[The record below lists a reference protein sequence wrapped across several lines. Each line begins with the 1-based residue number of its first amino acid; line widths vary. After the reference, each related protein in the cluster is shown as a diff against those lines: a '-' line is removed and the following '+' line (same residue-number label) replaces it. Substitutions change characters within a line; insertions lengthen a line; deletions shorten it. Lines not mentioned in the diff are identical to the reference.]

1 MTGYEHR
8 LRVCLG
14 EQPIG
19 FLQTDAQGQLTLEY
33 TPAWQ
38 ASGFAISPHLPLTN
52 TANHQVVQRFLRNLL
67 PEGQGFDILL
77 ENYQISRANTFGI
90 IRALGA
96 DTPGALQFLP
106 ETLEPIQPAHLRP
119 ILPAELLERLD
130 NQPARNLIV
139 WDGRPRLSVA
149 GVQHKINVL
158 ADAQGGLAFGEGSL
172 CSTHILKF
180 EPANQN
186 HVVLNE
192 YLLMQLAQSIGLP
205 VAAVELRRFG
215 QHRALLVT
223 RFDRKRQGDTVLRR
237 HLLDGCQA
245 LNLPPEYKYERN
257 FGNSPDVAAIR
268 DGASLPRLFAFC
280 AHCRSPALA
289 RKYVLDW
296 VLFNLII
303 SNWDAHGKNISFF
316 VGKNGIEPAPC
327 YDLVNIAVY
336 PEYQQELAMALG
348 DDFDTRVSAFQLA
361 DFAASCDLSRS
372 LVQATLTAMCKQ
384 VVEQLPRVWAACVL
398 KTPAEQQFAAN
409 LRDSIQQQT
418 SRLLE
423 HAGMMQDVEIQ

>member
-19 FLQTDAQGQLTLEY
+19 FLLADAQGQLTLAY
-33 TPAWQ
+33 TPTWQ

-77 ENYQISRANTFGI
+77 ENYQLSRANTFGI
-90 IRALGA
+90 IRALGT

-106 ETLEPIQPAHLRP
+106 ETLEPIQPARLRP

-237 HLLDGCQA
+237 HLIDGCQA
-245 LNLPPEYKYERN
+245 LDLPPEYKYERN

-316 VGKNGIEPAPC
+316 VGKNGIEPAPY

-361 DFAASCDLSRS
+361 DFAASCGLSRS
-372 LVQATLTAMCKQ
+372 LVQATLTVMCKQ

>member
-8 LRVCLG
+8 LQICVG

-19 FLQTDAQGQLTLEY
+19 FLQSDAQGQLTLEY
-33 TPAWQ
+33 TAAWQ
-38 ASGFAISPHLPLTN
+38 ASGFAISPHLLLTPA
-52 TANHQVVQRFLRNLL
+52 ANHPTIHRFLRNLL

-77 ENYQISRANTFGI
+77 ENQQLSRANTFGI

-106 ETLEPIQPAHLRP
+106 EPATSTPTSLRH
-119 ILPAELLERLD
+119 IAPAELQERLD
-130 NQPARNLIV
+130 NLATRNLIV
-139 WDGRPRLSVA
+139 WDGKPRLSVA

-158 ADAQGGLAFGEGSL
+158 ADTQGELAFGEGSL

-192 YLLMQLAQSIGLP
+192 YLLMQLAKGIGLN
-205 VAAVELRRFG
+205 VAEVKLRRFG

-223 RFDRKRQGDTVLRR
+223 RFDRKRQEDRVLRR
-237 HLLDGCQA
+237 HLIDGCQA
-245 LNLPPEYKYERN
+245 LDLPPEYKYERN
-257 FGNSPDVAAIR
+257 FGNSRDVANIR

-280 AHCRSPALA
+280 DQCRSPALA
-289 RKYVLDW
+289 RKTLLAW

-316 VGKNGIEPAPC
+316 VGKSGIEPAPY

-361 DFAASCDLSRS
+361 DFAESCGLSRS
-372 LVQATLTAMCKQ
+372 LVQTTLTAMCKQ
-384 VVEQLPRVWAACVL
+384 VAEQLPRVWAACAL
-398 KTPAEQQFAAN
+398 KAAAEQQFAAN
-409 LRDSIQQQT
+409 LRDSIRQQT
-418 SRLLE
+418 SHLLE
-423 HAGMMQDVEIQ
+423 QSGMMQDVEL

>member
-8 LRVCLG
+8 LQVCLG

-19 FLQTDAQGQLTLEY
+19 FLQTDAQGQLTLAY
-33 TPAWQ
+33 TAAWQ
-38 ASGFAISPHLPLTN
+38 AKGFAISPHLPLTSAASHP
-52 TANHQVVQRFLRNLL
+52 TVQRFLRNLL

-77 ENYQISRANTFGI
+77 EHQQLSRANTFGI

-106 ETLEPIQPAHLRP
+106 ENAPTTPTSLRRITP
-119 ILPAELLERLD
+119 TELQERL
-130 NQPARNLIV
+130 NNLPTRNLIV
-139 WDGRPRLSVA
+139 WDGKPRLSVA

-158 ADAQGGLAFGEGSL
+158 ADTQGELAFGEGNL

-192 YLLMQLAQSIGLP
+192 YLLMQLAKAVGLN
-205 VAAVELRRFG
+205 VAEVELRRFG

-237 HLLDGCQA
+237 HLLDGCQV
-245 LNLPPEYKYERN
+245 LDLPPEYKYERN
-257 FGNSPDVAAIR
+257 FGNSRDVANIR
-268 DGASLPRLFAFC
+268 EGASLPRLFAFC
-280 AHCRSPALA
+280 DQCRSPALA
-289 RKYVLDW
+289 RKTVLAW

-316 VGKNGIEPAPC
+316 VGKQGIEPAPY

-336 PEYQQELAMALG
+336 PDYQQELAMALG
-348 DDFDTRVSAFQLA
+348 DDFDTHISAFQLA
-361 DFAASCDLSRS
+361 DFAESCGLSRT
-372 LVQATLTAMCKQ
+372 LVQATLTALCKQ
-384 VVEQLPRVWAACVL
+384 IVEQLPFVWT
-398 KTPAEQQFAAN
+398 KETWHTTAEQQFAAA
-409 LRDSIQQQT
+409 LQHSIRQQVT
-418 SRLLE
+418 RLLE
-423 HAGMMQDVEIQ
+423 QADMMPDVTL

>member
-8 LRVCLG
+8 LRIYLG

-19 FLQTDAQGQLTLEY
+19 FLLADSQGQLTLEY
-33 TPAWQ
+33 APAWQ
-38 ASGFAISPHLPLTN
+38 ASGFAISPHLPLMPA
-52 TANHQVVQRFLRNLL
+52 ANHQVVQRFLRNLL

-77 ENYQISRANTFGI
+77 ENYQLSRANTFGI

-106 ETLEPIQPAHLRP
+106 DTAQLMLSAQLRP

-192 YLLMQLAQSIGLP
+192 YLVMQLAKAIGLS

-237 HLLDGCQA
+237 HLIDGCQA
-245 LNLPPEYKYERN
+245 LDLPPEYKYERN
-257 FGNSPDVAAIR
+257 FGNSRDVANIR
-268 DGASLPRLFAFC
+268 DGASLPHLFAFC
-280 AHCRSPALA
+280 DHCRSPALA
-289 RKYVLDW
+289 RKFVLEW

-348 DDFDTRVSAFQLA
+348 DDFDTCISAFQLTE
-361 DFAASCDLSRS
+361 FAESCGLPRS

-384 VVEQLPRVWAACVL
+384 VVEQLPRVWAACAL
-398 KTPAEQQFAAN
+398 QTLAERQFVAS
-409 LRDSIQQQT
+409 LQCSIQQQT

-423 HAGMMQDVEIQ
+423 HAGLMQDVESQ

>member
-8 LRVCLG
+8 LQICLG

-19 FLQTDAQGQLTLEY
+19 FLQTDAQGQLTLAY
-33 TPAWQ
+33 TAAWQ
-38 ASGFAISPHLPLTN
+38 ANGFAISPHLPLTSAASHP
-52 TANHQVVQRFLRNLL
+52 TVQRFLRNLL

-77 ENYQISRANTFGI
+77 EHQQLSRANTFGI

-106 ETLEPIQPAHLRP
+106 ENAPATPTSLRRIAPI
-119 ILPAELLERLD
+119 ELQERL
-130 NQPARNLIV
+130 NNLPTRNLIV
-139 WDGRPRLSVA
+139 WDGKPRLSVA

-158 ADAQGGLAFGEGSL
+158 ADTQGELAFGEGNL

-192 YLLMQLAQSIGLP
+192 YLLMQLAKAVGLN
-205 VAAVELRRFG
+205 VAEVELRRFG
-215 QHRALLVT
+215 QHRALLVK
-223 RFDRKRQGDTVLRR
+223 RFDRKRQGDSVLRR

-245 LNLPPEYKYERN
+245 LDLPPEYKYERN
-257 FGNSPDVAAIR
+257 FGNSRDVANIR
-268 DGASLPRLFAFC
+268 EGASLPRLFAFC
-280 AHCRSPALA
+280 DQCRSPALA
-289 RKYVLDW
+289 RKTLLAW

-316 VGKNGIEPAPC
+316 VGKQGIEPAPY

-336 PEYQQELAMALG
+336 PDYQQELAMALG
-348 DDFDTRVSAFQLA
+348 DDFDTRISAFQLT
-361 DFAASCDLSRS
+361 DFAESCGLPRT

-384 VVEQLPRVWAACVL
+384 VVEQLPAVWA
-398 KTPAEQQFAAN
+398 KETWHTTAEQQFAAA
-409 LRDSIQQQT
+409 LQHSIRQQVA
-418 SRLLE
+418 RLLE
-423 HAGMMQDVEIQ
+423 QAGMMLDVTL

>member
-19 FLQTDAQGQLTLEY
+19 FLQTDTQGQLTLEY

-38 ASGFAISPHLPLTN
+38 VSGFAISPHLPLTN

-67 PEGQGFDILL
+67 PEGQGFDIML
-77 ENYQISRANTFGI
+77 ENYQLSRANTFGI
-90 IRALGA
+90 IRALGT

-106 ETLEPIQPAHLRP
+106 ETLEPAQPARLRP
-119 ILPAELLERLD
+119 IQPAELLGRLD
-130 NQPARNLIV
+130 NQPTRNLIV

-149 GVQHKINVL
+149 GVQDKINVL
-158 ADAQGGLAFGEGSL
+158 ADAQGELAFGEGSL

-192 YLLMQLAQSIGLP
+192 YLLMQLANAIGLP

-245 LNLPPEYKYERN
+245 LDLPPEYKYERN

-280 AHCRSPALA
+280 AHCCSPALA

-361 DFAASCDLSRS
+361 DFAASCGLSRS

-423 HAGMMQDVEIQ
+423 HAGMMQDVVL

>member
-8 LRVCLG
+8 LRIYLG

-19 FLQTDAQGQLTLEY
+19 FLLADSQGQLTLEY
-33 TPAWQ
+33 APAWQ
-38 ASGFAISPHLPLTN
+38 ASGFAISPHLPLMPA
-52 TANHQVVQRFLRNLL
+52 ANHQVVQRFLRNLL

-77 ENYQISRANTFGI
+77 ENYQLSRANTFGI

-106 ETLEPIQPAHLRP
+106 DTAQLMLSAQLRP

-192 YLLMQLAQSIGLP
+192 YLVMQLAKAIGLS
-205 VAAVELRRFG
+205 VAAVEFG
-215 QHRALLVT
+215 L
-223 RFDRKRQGDTVLRR
+223 G
-237 HLLDGCQA
+237 
-245 LNLPPEYKYERN
+245 
-257 FGNSPDVAAIR
+257 AI
-268 DGASLPRLFAFC
+268 
-280 AHCRSPALA
+280 
-289 RKYVLDW
+289 
-296 VLFNLII
+296 
-303 SNWDAHGKNISFF
+303 
-316 VGKNGIEPAPC
+316 
-327 YDLVNIAVY
+327 
-336 PEYQQELAMALG
+336 
-348 DDFDTRVSAFQLA
+348 
-361 DFAASCDLSRS
+361 
-372 LVQATLTAMCKQ
+372 
-384 VVEQLPRVWAACVL
+384 
-398 KTPAEQQFAAN
+398 
-409 LRDSIQQQT
+409 
-418 SRLLE
+418 
-423 HAGMMQDVEIQ
+423 

>member
-8 LRVCLG
+8 LRIYLG

-19 FLQTDAQGQLTLEY
+19 FLLADSQGQLTLEY
-33 TPAWQ
+33 APAWQ
-38 ASGFAISPHLPLTN
+38 ASGFAISPHLPLMPA
-52 TANHQVVQRFLRNLL
+52 ANHQVVQRFLRNLL

-77 ENYQISRANTFGI
+77 ENYQLSRANTFGI

-106 ETLEPIQPAHLRP
+106 DTAQLMLSAQLRP

-192 YLLMQLAQSIGLP
+192 YLVMQLAKAIGLS

-237 HLLDGCQA
+237 HLIDGCQA
-245 LNLPPEYKYERN
+245 LDLPPEYKYERN
-257 FGNSPDVAAIR
+257 FGNSRDVANIR
-268 DGASLPRLFAFC
+268 DGASLPHLFAFC
-280 AHCRSPALA
+280 DHCRSPALA
-289 RKYVLDW
+289 RKFVLDW

-303 SNWDAHGKNISFF
+303 SNWDAHGKIISFF

-348 DDFDTRVSAFQLA
+348 DDFDTCISAFQLTA
-361 DFAASCDLSRS
+361 FAESCGLPRS

-384 VVEQLPRVWAACVL
+384 VVEQLPRVWAACAL
-398 KTPAEQQFAAN
+398 QTLAERQFVAS
-409 LRDSIQQQT
+409 LQCSIQQQT

-423 HAGMMQDVEIQ
+423 HAGLMQDVESQ

>member
-8 LRVCLG
+8 LRVYLG
-14 EQPIG
+14 ELPIG
-19 FLQTDAQGQLTLEY
+19 FLLADSQGQLTLEY
-33 TPAWQ
+33 TSEWQ
-38 ASGFAISPHLPLTN
+38 ASGFGISPHLPL
-52 TANHQVVQRFLRNLL
+52 AVAGNHQVVQRFLRNLL

-77 ENYQISRANTFGI
+77 ENYQLSRANTFGI
-90 IRALGA
+90 IRALGT
-96 DTPGALQFLP
+96 DTPGALQFMVD
-106 ETLEPIQPAHLRP
+106 TAEPVQSARLRP

-130 NQPARNLIV
+130 NQPVRNLIV

-158 ADAQGGLAFGEGSL
+158 TDAQDGLAFGEGSL

-180 EPANQN
+180 EPTNQN

-192 YLLMQLAQSIGLP
+192 YLVMQLAKAIGLS
-205 VAAVELRRFG
+205 VAEVELRRFG

-237 HLLDGCQA
+237 HLIDGCQA
-245 LNLPPEYKYERN
+245 LDLPPEYKYERN
-257 FGNSPDVAAIR
+257 FGNSRDVANIC

-280 AHCRSPALA
+280 DHCRSPALA
-289 RKYVLDW
+289 RKYLLDW

-316 VGKNGIEPAPC
+316 VGKNGIEPAPY

-361 DFAASCDLSRS
+361 DFAKSCGLSRS

-384 VVEQLPRVWAACVL
+384 VVEQLPRVWAACIL

>member
-8 LRVCLG
+8 LQICLG
-14 EQPIG
+14 EQLIG
-19 FLQTDAQGQLTLEY
+19 FLQTDAQGQLTLAY
-33 TPAWQ
+33 TAAWQ
-38 ASGFAISPHLPLTN
+38 ASGFAISPHLPLTSVASHP
-52 TANHQVVQRFLRNLL
+52 TVQRFLRNLL

-77 ENYQISRANTFGI
+77 EHQQLSRANTFGI

-106 ETLEPIQPAHLRP
+106 ENAPSTPTSLRRIAP
-119 ILPAELLERLD
+119 TELQERL
-130 NQPARNLIV
+130 NNLPTRNLIV
-139 WDGRPRLSVA
+139 WDGKPRLSVA

-158 ADAQGGLAFGEGSL
+158 ADTQGELAFGEGKL

-192 YLLMQLAQSIGLP
+192 YLLMQLAKAVGLN
-205 VAAVELRRFG
+205 VAEVELRRFG

-237 HLLDGCQA
+237 HLLDGCQV
-245 LNLPPEYKYERN
+245 LDLPPEYKYERN
-257 FGNSPDVAAIR
+257 FGNSRDVANIR
-268 DGASLPRLFAFC
+268 EGASLPRLFVFC
-280 AHCRSPALA
+280 DQCRSPALA
-289 RKYVLDW
+289 RKTLLDW

-316 VGKNGIEPAPC
+316 VGKQGIEPAPY

-336 PEYQQELAMALG
+336 PDYQQELAMALG
-348 DDFDTRVSAFQLA
+348 DDFDTHISAFQLA
-361 DFAASCDLSRS
+361 DFAESCGLSRP
-372 LVQATLTAMCKQ
+372 LVQATLTALCKQ
-384 VVEQLPRVWAACVL
+384 VVEQLPFVCAKETWH
-398 KTPAEQQFAAN
+398 TTAEQQFAAA
-409 LRDSIQQQT
+409 LQHSIRQQVA
-418 SRLLE
+418 RLLE
-423 HAGMMQDVEIQ
+423 QAGMMHEVTL

>member
-19 FLQTDAQGQLTLEY
+19 FLLADAQGQLTLAY
-33 TPAWQ
+33 TPTWQ

-77 ENYQISRANTFGI
+77 ENYQLSRANTFGI
-90 IRALGA
+90 IRALGT

-106 ETLEPIQPAHLRP
+106 ETLEPIQPARLRP

-205 VAAVELRRFG
+205 VAVVELRRFG

-245 LNLPPEYKYERN
+245 LDLPPEYKYERN

-268 DGASLPRLFAFC
+268 DGASLPRLFTFC

-361 DFAASCDLSRS
+361 DFAASCGLSRS

-398 KTPAEQQFAAN
+398 KNLPEQQFAAS

>member
-8 LRVCLG
+8 LKICLG

-19 FLQTDAQGQLTLEY
+19 FLQTDAQGQLTLAY
-33 TPAWQ
+33 TAAWQ
-38 ASGFAISPHLPLTN
+38 ANGFAISPHLPLTSA
-52 TANHQVVQRFLRNLL
+52 ANHPTVQRFLRNLL

-77 ENYQISRANTFGI
+77 EHQQLSRANTFGI

-106 ETLEPIQPAHLRP
+106 ENTPSTPTSLRHIAP
-119 ILPAELLERLD
+119 TELQERL
-130 NQPARNLIV
+130 NNLPTRNLIV
-139 WDGRPRLSVA
+139 WDGKPRLSVA

-158 ADAQGGLAFGEGSL
+158 ADTQGELAFGEGKL

-192 YLLMQLAQSIGLP
+192 YLLMQLAKAVGLN
-205 VAAVELRRFG
+205 VAEVELRRFG

-237 HLLDGCQA
+237 HLLDGCQV
-245 LNLPPEYKYERN
+245 LDLLPEYKYERN
-257 FGNSPDVAAIR
+257 FGNSRDVANIR
-268 DGASLPRLFAFC
+268 EGASLPRLFVFC
-280 AHCRSPALA
+280 DQCRSPALA
-289 RKYVLDW
+289 RKTLLDW

-316 VGKNGIEPAPC
+316 VGKQGIEPAPY

-336 PEYQQELAMALG
+336 PDYQQELAMALG
-348 DDFDTRVSAFQLA
+348 DDFDTHISAFQLA
-361 DFAASCDLSRS
+361 DFAESCGLSRP
-372 LVQATLTAMCKQ
+372 LVQATLTALCKQ
-384 VVEQLPRVWAACVL
+384 VVEQLPAVWT
-398 KTPAEQQFAAN
+398 KETWHTTAEQQFAAA
-409 LRDSIQQQT
+409 LQHSIRQQVA
-418 SRLLE
+418 RLLE
-423 HAGMMQDVEIQ
+423 QADMMHEVTL